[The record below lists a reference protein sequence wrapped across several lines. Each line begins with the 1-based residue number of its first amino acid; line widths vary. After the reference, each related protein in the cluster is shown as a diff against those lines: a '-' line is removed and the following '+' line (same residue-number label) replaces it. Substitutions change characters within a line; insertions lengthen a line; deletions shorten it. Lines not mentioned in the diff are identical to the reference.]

1 VVFCGTL
8 EICWFLSLE
17 IIIDSAN
24 EMAAINDSHLN
35 IVIFGFEQ

>member
-1 VVFCGTL
+1 VVFCGIL
-8 EICWFLSLE
+8 EIRWFLPSG